1 MIKHIW
7 SILCRRSIVDS
18 ETNNISLYDSLEELS
33 VGVKVK
39 RQDAPIPQAINIPI
53 DYEVV
58 SFWMKENIGSHVQAD
73 TEIEIVLPDG
83 SSGKSFP
90 QKIDMPEKMQRIRAR
105 YRIKGF
111 GVSMPGTYLFRIK
124 IKESEE
130 KQFRTVS
137 EIPLEVKIQKELD
150 IKQ

>member
-7 SILCRRSIVDS
+7 SILCRRSVIDS

-33 VGVKVK
+33 VGIKVK
-39 RQDAPIPQAINIPI
+39 QQNAPLPQAINIPI

-58 SFWMKENIGSHVQAD
+58 SFWMKENIEIHIQAD
-73 TEIEIVLPDG
+73 TEIEIVLPNG
-83 SSGKSFP
+83 STGKSFP

-111 GVSMPGTYLFRIK
+111 GVTMPGTYWFKIK
-124 IKESEE
+124 IKEGGE
-130 KQFRTVS
+130 KLFRTVS
-137 EIPLEVKIQKELD
+137 EIPLEVKIQKELEA
-150 IKQ
+150 KQ